1 METTNDYIIL
11 RKRNYTIAQLNKLL
25 PSGFD
30 DKCTYTHTGSDI
42 ILGHYFVNKFL
53 EIHCDIIEKSISNH
67 QTEKYLHRDDDVLCV
82 IKCDNEGQYIPNDVK
97 YIPLNAMNFKNIKLS
112 ITDQDGNKVVCD

>member
-1 METTNDYIIL
+1 MDENL
-11 RKRNYTIAQLNKLL
+11 RLSL
-25 PSGFD
+25 GFD
-30 DKCTYTHTGSDI
+30 DKCTYTHIGSDI

-67 QTEKYLHRDDDVLCV
+67 KTEKYLHRDDDVLCV

-97 YIPLNAMNFKNIKLS
+97 YIPLNVMNFKNIKLF
-112 ITDQDGNKVVCD
+112 ITDQDGNKVVCDEFVAYLILKT